1 MNQVFRYPRTW
12 QWIGFLAIFLSV
24 VFPVLMYWNSER
36 IDMRIIAGLIALAV
50 AGVWSYL
57 YVTRYELTL
66 ADEGFSV
73 QRLWREPF
81 SLAWREIAIVR
92 SPLGAHEVSFET
104 ADRRRIKISV
114 FFPGLPP
121 LLAAARQ
128 RLPAASFSRRTA

>member
-1 MNQVFRYPRTW
+1 MNQVFRYPRVW

-36 IDMRIIAGLIALAV
+36 IDMLVIAGLIAMALAG
-50 AGVWSYL
+50 AWSNL

-81 SLAWREIAIVR
+81 SVAWPEIAIVR
-92 SPLGAHEVSFET
+92 SPLLAKEVSFET

-114 FFPGLPP
+114 FFPGLTP
-121 LLAAARQ
+121 LLDTARQ
-128 RLPAASFSRRTA
+128 KLPEASFSRRTA